1 MSGGDVKLVV
11 WSGAIESMLA
21 AVQEEDVTLITA
33 GAGLLNQVCPLIIS
47 SLVRSHAANMS
58 DIAEFVR

>member
-1 MSGGDVKLVV
+1 
-11 WSGAIESMLA
+11 MLA